1 MADLLMRFVSFSA
14 VALAAA
20 SLATGAVASGQPK
33 FSLASLPGL
42 VAPKPPLPKNTPW
55 LDLTTSDGDSR
66 AFNLQSSWI
75 FEPGLLMNA
84 VQRAGFR
91 RGYRRLW
98 GADKLQTYDYRE
110 VRGFA
115 LLFRTAS
122 GARIALTAMHRDDR
136 KHMPPGSF
144 LRWQGF
150 GDGSYGFAET
160 GHEPDAVYEWRAGN
174 VVLIAQADCGGVTC
188 QFDDVVP
195 VAHAYA
201 KALEARAKRTS

>member
-1 MADLLMRFVSFSA
+1 MADLLMRFVSFSVVA
-14 VALAAA
+14 VALKKK
-20 SLATGAVASGQPK
+20 TNGAVASGQPK

-55 LDLTTSDGDSR
+55 LDLTTSDDDSR

-98 GADKLQTYDYRE
+98 GADKLQTNDYRE

-122 GARIALTAMHRDDR
+122 GA
-136 KHMPPGSF
+136 
-144 LRWQGF
+144 
-150 GDGSYGFAET
+150 
-160 GHEPDAVYEWRAGN
+160 
-174 VVLIAQADCGGVTC
+174 
-188 QFDDVVP
+188 
-195 VAHAYA
+195 
-201 KALEARAKRTS
+201 